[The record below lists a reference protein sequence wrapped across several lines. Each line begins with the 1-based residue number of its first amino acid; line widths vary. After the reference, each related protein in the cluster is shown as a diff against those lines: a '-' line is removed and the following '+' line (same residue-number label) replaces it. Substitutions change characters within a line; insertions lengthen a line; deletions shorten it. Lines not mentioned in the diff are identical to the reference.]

1 LTAASSPITY
11 TDDGFSIL
19 VVEPWVKQQV
29 QIVRQYL
36 TSFVNHLQGKVN
48 QIILVDLVAGSGLYS
63 LGANREIFPGVPLMA
78 MGLDLPISKFVFCE
92 NDPEQYKAL
101 KIRVNR
107 YFKDKNAV
115 LLESKWDELA
125 ARLNLY
131 VPPSKENFKTAVLC
145 LCNPSS
151 FEVPFDVMDRLAEKD
166 FSFLIPFTFPL
177 NGRINYKHYIHQ
189 QHEKLKNYLGGY
201 KDFEKLEKNV
211 ASNTLF
217 YKRLLAIYE
226 KNMVANEMNS
236 FFSTHRLDSGLME
249 IPTYTM
255 GLFSKLNSAKLI
267 HRDVIESEFKQISL
281 F

>member
-1 LTAASSPITY
+1 MTAASSPITY

-115 LLESKWDELA
+115 LLERKWDELA

-177 NGRINYKHYIHQ
+177 NGRINYKHYIHH
-189 QHEKLKNYLGGY
+189 QHEKLKNYLAGY

-211 ASNTLF
+211 VSNTLF